1 MSGGWSSEFYQ
12 HTAYLMAAA
21 RRKGKSPS
29 PTILFGLLPH
39 SGEPLSGGRLRLP
52 QPHGTCSSVQP
63 AVGGA
68 RPGLGAASPL
78 IPPPDP
84 QDLSL
89 RGWGGREGGSPREA
103 AAGERPRPS
112 CSREEAGRGRGS
124 GGRSRGGIA
133 LPQRRCLWS
142 LRSGCTVI
150 YPDRRWERA
159 AKLWSVACYL
169 WGRQQFWSSS
179 FMGIILLLKSM
190 KKTWSQSDKLLEE
203 IGVC

>member
-112 CSREEAGRGRGS
+112 CSREEAGRGRGA

-142 LRSGCTVI
+142 LRSGCT
-150 YPDRRWERA
+150 
-159 AKLWSVACYL
+159 
-169 WGRQQFWSSS
+169 
-179 FMGIILLLKSM
+179 
-190 KKTWSQSDKLLEE
+190 
-203 IGVC
+203 GVCLEGPGAASCTAGSLPEEPQRLPRGGAPRPPSPGSRDPDAL